1 MGFPAV
7 LREDFVESVESDGQA
22 SVSSSSAMEDA
33 KAMRHTEKLESV
45 NQRQLEVQG
54 EALQVVEKSYGIWQ
68 SLKMNKT
75 ALLYST
81 QSHSL

>member
-7 LREDFVESVESDGQA
+7 LREDFVESVKSDGQA

-33 KAMRHTEKLESV
+33 KAMRHTEKLDSV
-45 NQRQLEVQG
+45 NQRQLEVRG
-54 EALQVVEKSYGIWQ
+54 EALQVVERTYGIWQ

-75 ALLYST
+75 ALLYSI
-81 QSHSL
+81 